1 MLHIIEYV
9 RITYLSKSRRSRKF
23 LHEIFL
29 SFFLLSLVMI
39 PPLSSLT
46 VQKMLKQDPFFIIFA
61 QEDGNSKL
69 LINLVHLSPVTDI
82 KATSKVDQWTEVSQV
97 QRN

>member
-1 MLHIIEYV
+1 
-9 RITYLSKSRRSRKF
+9 
-23 LHEIFL
+23 
-29 SFFLLSLVMI
+29 
-39 PPLSSLT
+39 
-46 VQKMLKQDPFFIIFA
+46 MLKQDPFFIIFA

>member
-1 MLHIIEYV
+1 
-9 RITYLSKSRRSRKF
+9 
-23 LHEIFL
+23 
-29 SFFLLSLVMI
+29 MI